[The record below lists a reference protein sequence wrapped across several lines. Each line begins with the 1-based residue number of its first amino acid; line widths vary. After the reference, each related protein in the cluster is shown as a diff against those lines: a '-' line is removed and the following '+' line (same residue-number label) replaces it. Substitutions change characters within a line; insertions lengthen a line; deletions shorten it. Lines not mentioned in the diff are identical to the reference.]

1 MATKKKAASRRKIA
15 AVWERGYQ
23 GHVYWLGKEKLGK
36 VSLLAG
42 SAADPRGKYR
52 WDAAGK
58 TGFCEQLDRARSAV
72 ELAVL
77 TRDRQRDLFE

>member
-58 TGFCEQLDRARSAV
+58 RTAWEAHGSAPGCALALPRRQTPHGARA
-72 ELAVL
+72 
-77 TRDRQRDLFE
+77 

>member
-1 MATKKKAASRRKIA
+1 MTGKKKTESRRKA
-15 AVWERGYQ
+15 KAVWERGYQ

-36 VSLLAG
+36 VSLLSG

-58 TGFCEQLDRARSAV
+58 TGFCEQLDKARSAV
-72 ELAVL
+72 EYAVL
-77 TRDRQRDLFE
+77 VRNRQPDLFE

>member
-1 MATKKKAASRRKIA
+1 MTGKKKTGSRRTAK
-15 AVWERGYQ
+15 AVWERGYR

-36 VSLLAG
+36 VSLLSG

-58 TGFCEQLDRARSAV
+58 TGFCEQLDKARSAV
-72 ELAVL
+72 EYAVL